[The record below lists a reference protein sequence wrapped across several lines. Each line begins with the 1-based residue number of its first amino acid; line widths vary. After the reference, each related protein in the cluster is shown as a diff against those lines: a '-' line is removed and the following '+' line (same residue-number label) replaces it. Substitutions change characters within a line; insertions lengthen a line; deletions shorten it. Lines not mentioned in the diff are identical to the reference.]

1 MTNRWSKKTLEK
13 FKSADDM
20 YVSPFY
26 SDSKTLGTPTWIW
39 NVIVDGELYVRAY
52 NGQNSRWYQSA
63 TTQRA
68 GQIQLAGETY
78 DVIFEPVTRTTK
90 LDEVINQAYKAK
102 YGDSIY
108 YPPMVKEG
116 PVSAT
121 VKIFPNQ

>member
-1 MTNRWSKKTLEK
+1 MTNRWSKETLEK
-13 FKSADDM
+13 FKYADDM
-20 YVSPFY
+20 YVSSFY

-63 TTQRA
+63 KTQQA

-90 LDEVINQAYKAK
+90 LDEAINQAYKDK

-116 PVSAT
+116 TVSTT

>member
-1 MTNRWSKKTLEK
+1 MTNRWSKETLEK
-13 FKSADDM
+13 FKYADDM

-52 NGQNSRWYQSA
+52 NGQKSRWYQSA
-63 TTQRA
+63 KTQQA

-90 LDEVINQAYKAK
+90 LDEAINQAYKDK

-116 PVSAT
+116 TVSTT